1 MYVIQTQF
9 PPVDEH
15 LMELLIYIR
24 TLRDASAG
32 RITAVMPYFPY
43 ARSDKKDHPR
53 VCIAARLIADLVETA
68 GADRVIIMEMHSPQ
82 MQGFFSIPCDHL
94 VSGPEIVHHLRKNWD
109 MADYC
114 LVAGDAGAA
123 KMLKLYADGLQLP
136 VAIMDKRREGNN
148 EQVTIK
154 GIIGEVRGKKI
165 LLLDDETS
173 TGRTLMKDADFLLK
187 YGGALSVD
195 ACFVHA
201 ALGPS
206 AATSTL
212 RPLKNLSRLIPSRA
226 GITDSK
232 TAKWFRLQ
240 KNSPSVFGGFMIT
253 RASNR
258 SMISETCLTFGSD
271 SRFPDEAT

>member
-206 AATSTL
+206 AA
-212 RPLKNLSRLIPSRA
+212 RP
-226 GITDSK
+226 
-232 TAKWFRLQ
+232 Q
-240 KNSPSVFGGFMIT
+240 
-253 RASNR
+253 
-258 SMISETCLTFGSD
+258 
-271 SRFPDEAT
+271 RFAH